1 MVRSRARMKTKN
13 SFQGAAVNLTL
24 QAQSS
29 KRNPSGKIVR
39 WVDNF
44 YDIIPNFKGF
54 PRIQRIFWKFLI
66 VRVSTRQKPNC
77 QSTSFIW
84 FWKFRNNR
92 VRKTVKIGLMYF
104 SISDFGIYGAYFFK
118 GMTSRPPLKVLKVS
132 LDCLLCPLE
141 PVRLYLLTVKSYGQ
155 KLFKK
160 IPFFRQFST
169 LNPSRFW

>member
-1 MVRSRARMKTKN
+1 MTSKLIKIFLNTVLIDFMPKLCHFSYFTISFPVGSQTGSWKYVIMK
-13 SFQGAAVNLTL
+13 VE
-24 QAQSS
+24 
-29 KRNPSGKIVR
+29 
-39 WVDNF
+39 
-44 YDIIPNFKGF
+44 YE
-54 PRIQRIFWKFLI
+54 
-66 VRVSTRQKPNC
+66 
-77 QSTSFIW
+77 FIW

-104 SISDFGIYGAYFFK
+104 LISDCEIGDTDFRK

-132 LDCLLCPLE
+132 LDCLLCPVG
-141 PVRLYLLTVKSYGQ
+141 PVRLYFLTVKSYSQ